1 MVGMGLL
8 KSQLKSLFMWKEVDE
23 CEEMPGK
30 HNKLILE
37 KKFSFFKFCKIFLI

>member
-8 KSQLKSLFMWKEVDE
+8 KSQLKSLFIWKEVDE

-30 HNKLILE
+30 HKQAYFRKNFHFLHSVK
-37 KKFSFFKFCKIFLI
+37 SF